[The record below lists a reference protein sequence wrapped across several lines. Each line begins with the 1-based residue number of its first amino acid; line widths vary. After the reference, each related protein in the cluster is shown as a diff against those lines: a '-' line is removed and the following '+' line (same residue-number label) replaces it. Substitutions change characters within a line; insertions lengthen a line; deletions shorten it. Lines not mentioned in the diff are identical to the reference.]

1 MPDQNENSS
10 SRPGIVIIAI
20 VALLLV
26 AGIAIWFT
34 AKNNP
39 LVQETKTSSTTVR
52 DIETRENPPAPG
64 SSNVG
69 DNNSGTSASPNGMNP
84 PDSTAT
90 TP

>member
-1 MPDQNENSS
+1 MQDQSGNSS

-34 AKNNP
+34 TNKP
-39 LVQETKTSSTTVR
+39 FVQETKSTTSSTTVR
-52 DIETRENPPAPG
+52 DIETPAPS
-64 SSNVG
+64 SSNAG
-69 DNNSGTSASPNGMNP
+69 DNNSDAGTSTNGMNP
-84 PDSTAT
+84 PDSTT